1 MSTLSSPNNNK
12 YKVNRPSSALSSA
25 TVSSP
30 SIDSS
35 DMLSVSSRQ
44 RQSKKDEA
52 IRKKIEQELMKKR
65 GSSTRIRQPNK
76 KIAGTV
82 SALRPA
88 QALTVRE
95 NILVIAAAQL
105 MAAKRS
111 DCVLVVDDEEHL
123 SGIFTAKDLAYRV
136 VADNLDARSITVADI
151 MTKNPICVTADTS
164 AQDALNLMVSR
175 GFRHLPVCNEEGD
188 IFGLLD
194 ITKCIYEALHKMEK
208 AYGSSRKLYDAL
220 EGVEREWANSP
231 VQLVQYMEA
240 LRDKMSCPDL
250 TTVLEHTE
258 PVQVAVK
265 TNVREVAKLMKEFHT
280 TAVLVMDH
288 GGLAGIFTSKDIV
301 LRVIAAG
308 LAPETCSV
316 VRVMTPHPDTALPS
330 TSILDALKKMHG
342 KGNDGHYLNLPVLDD
357 QKNIVGLIDVLRLT
371 YATLEQINSI
381 EGNQGDGGGKFWNS
395 IAAAGD
401 HTETDSVI
409 SDSLS
414 QAANSHMFQ
423 PSTSS
428 SPQLEHQQHQHGQ
441 AHINTASPNRMAAS
455 PLPGNTTSAFTSLGQ
470 YPEILPS
477 DSASAVHTNK
487 EDTHSTVSS
496 NTDNSTFSFKFTYG
510 DKTYRFRHDIH
521 HFQGLLDVIQQKIMV
536 EHLSISQSYVA
547 VTRGDGNLQ
556 QQYTKQQDEDWLT
569 VSYLD
574 DEDDQVLM
582 ICDSD
587 LIDAVKI
594 AKKSGMDRVRLFVHD
609 SLAEAVAE
617 QQRKKEK
624 QQQQQRQFEDLMDSS
639 QALKNIPPSQ
649 PTTQGHDICLESSE
663 EVVTSSIP
671 NINGCSGLN
680 KITEATDLEEVKEE
694 ETVLP
699 KKKKVKTVAIK
710 AKDSVTDYNLP
721 IPQDM
726 VLPAAITFLGVV
738 ILGVFTIS
746 KLSGSSNARY

>member
-1 MSTLSSPNNNK
+1 MS
-12 YKVNRPSSALSSA
+12 
-25 TVSSP
+25 TVSSNKNKPGRPP
-30 SIDSS
+30 SSLSTNSTAIQSSES

-65 GSSTRIRQPNK
+65 GGSTRIKQTK

-95 NILVIAAAQL
+95 TILVIEAAQL

-136 VADNLDARSITVADI
+136 VADNLDARATTVADI
-151 MTKNPICVTADTS
+151 MTKNPMCVTADTS

-231 VQLVQYMEA
+231 VQFVQYMEA

-250 TTVLEHTE
+250 TTVLDQAG
-258 PVQVAVK
+258 PVQVNVK
-265 TNVREVAKLMKEFHT
+265 AQVREVAKLMKEYHT

-308 LAPETCSV
+308 LAPDNCSV

-330 TSILDALKKMHG
+330 TSILDALKKMH
-342 KGNDGHYLNLPVLDD
+342 DGHYLNLPVLDED
-357 QKNIVGLIDVLRLT
+357 RNIVGLIDVLRLT

-381 EGNQGDGGGKFWNS
+381 EGNQGDGGKFWSS
-395 IAAAGD
+395 IAAGD
-401 HTETDSVI
+401 HTETESAI

-423 PSTSS
+423 PS
-428 SPQLEHQQHQHGQ
+428 SPQYEHS
-441 AHINTASPNRMAAS
+441 ARLSSTSPMPGHAPTYTGLGYAAELT
-455 PLPGNTTSAFTSLGQ
+455 PA
-470 YPEILPS
+470 
-477 DSASAVHTNK
+477 DSASVVHDDN
-487 EDTHSTVSS
+487 HSTVSS
-496 NTDNSTFSFKFTYG
+496 HINNTFSFKFNYG
-510 DKTYRFRHDIH
+510 NKTHRLRHDSSN
-521 HFQGLLDVIQQKIMV
+521 FQGLLEVIQQKIMV
-536 EHLSISQSYVA
+536 EHLSISQSYIA
-547 VTRGDGNLQ
+547 VGREND
-556 QQYTKQQDEDWLT
+556 KHDEDWLT
-569 VSYLD
+569 VAYLD
-574 DEDDQVLM
+574 DENDQVLM
-582 ICDSD
+582 TCDSD
-587 LIDAVKI
+587 LADAVQI
-594 AKKSGMDRVRLFVHD
+594 ARKSGLDRVRLFVHD
-609 SLAEAVAE
+609 SLADAVAE
-617 QQRKKEK
+617 QQKLQKK
-624 QQQQQRQFEDLMDSS
+624 QQEEELANSS
-639 QALKNIPPSQ
+639 QIMTDVPASQ
-649 PTTQGHDICLESSE
+649 PTTLGHLLASTSPVTENRKLEDLSE
-663 EVVTSSIP
+663 IAE
-671 NINGCSGLN
+671 
-680 KITEATDLEEVKEE
+680 TDEE
-694 ETVLP
+694 EQEEEEEELVS
-699 KKKKVKTVAIK
+699 KKKKPRSLSSSHASKKRDIA
-710 AKDSVTDYNLP
+710 AEYNLP

-726 VLPAAITFLGVV
+726 LLPAAITFLGVV

-746 KLSGSSNARY
+746 KLTGGSNTRY